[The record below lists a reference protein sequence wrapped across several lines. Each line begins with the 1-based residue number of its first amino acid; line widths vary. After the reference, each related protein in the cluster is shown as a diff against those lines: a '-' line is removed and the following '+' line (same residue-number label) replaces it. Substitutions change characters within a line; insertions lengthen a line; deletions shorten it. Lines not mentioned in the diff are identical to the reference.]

1 MILTKHDKA
10 QVYQNRKPEKVL
22 TRAELARQA
31 GMSPNVLYV
40 RMKKGM
46 TLEEALAMPV
56 MTPSQVA
63 ANTHKNR
70 RRRKK

>member
-1 MILTKHDKA
+1 MM
-10 QVYQNRKPEKVL
+10 L
-22 TRAELARQA
+22 TRHDEAQMRAGEPAKPMSRAEMAREA
-31 GMSPNVLYV
+31 GMNPSLLYS

-63 ANTHKNR
+63 AHSHRNR
-70 RRRKK
+70 GKK